1 MLYLILLVVIV
12 GCDQLL
18 KYWITTNLA
27 LQQVQT
33 LIPNL
38 FSLTYLRN
46 DGAAWSILQGKQLF
60 FMLLTPIVILV
71 LGYLLLKARRQ
82 HRIYALGLTFM
93 IAGPLGNFIDRLRL
107 GYVVDMFQLDFINFP
122 IFNLADSALTVGVI
136 LVFVYLIFFA
146 DEKG

>member
-71 LGYLLLKARRQ
+71 LGYLLFKARRQ
-82 HRIYALGLTFM
+82 QSIYALGLTFM
-93 IAGPLGNFIDRLRL
+93 IAGALGNFIDRLRL

>member
-1 MLYLILLVVIV
+1 LLYLILLVVIV

-18 KYWITTNLA
+18 KYWIATNLA

-71 LGYLLLKARRQ
+71 LGYLLYIARRQ

-93 IAGPLGNFIDRLRL
+93 IAGALGNFIDRLRS

>member
-1 MLYLILLVVIV
+1 MLYLVLLVVIV

-71 LGYLLLKARRQ
+71 LGYLLFKARRQ

-93 IAGPLGNFIDRLRL
+93 IAGALGNFIDRLRL